1 MARGLCSARLT
12 FPWYSGAIL
21 PLAGERRSHPSTIAM
36 ADFRQRLR
44 PAEGAYRI
52 TALPLEVASKWLAF
66 SFPLLSHGRESFIDP
81 IDYGRSDLHPRISLR
96 DLRMHF
102 FYMALAF

>member
-52 TALPLEVASKWLAF
+52 TTLPLEVVSKRPAF
-66 SFPLLSHGRESFIDP
+66 PFPLLSRGRESFIDP
-81 IDYGRSDLHPRISLR
+81 IGRGRSNLYLHRGSAKYGLSYFAGK
-96 DLRMHF
+96 L
-102 FYMALAF
+102 